1 MIEYAANTFRVNA
14 WRVVSNRQ
22 NYTDSS
28 VVDLDLHGYVG
39 IRLQDARPMD
49 VRRVE
54 RQLGL
59 SATQLERE
67 PDITIKFVDE
77 IRPTGT
83 LTYVGLHETGFDG
96 VAFHVLRGGLNV
108 AGKATIPLEHVGGAC
123 LITCERRLPAV
134 PMLLHIINLT
144 ALAKGLIA
152 LHASAFV
159 HEGRGVLVAGWAK
172 GGKTELLLAF
182 MERGASYVGDE
193 WIYVTPE
200 RVMLGIPEPMRLWRW
215 QLAQLP
221 DFAARL
227 RRGEKLK
234 LAALDALA
242 RTVEGV
248 APSRGSSLPASVLRR
263 AAPVIRRQ
271 VNVQM
276 PPVRLFGAESMV
288 SAANLDHL
296 FLVSSHASPEL
307 YAEDMWADE
316 VAARMLASNTEERQP
331 LMSLY
336 RQFRF
341 AFPQLSNPFLEE
353 VGQTEAKVMQSALT
367 GVPASWL
374 RHPYPVQLT
383 SLREAAERAL
393 G

>member
-1 MIEYAANTFRVNA
+1 
-14 WRVVSNRQ
+14 VSNRQ
-22 NYTDSS
+22 NSADSS

-67 PDITIKFVDE
+67 PDITIKFVDA

-108 AGKATIPLEHVGGAC
+108 AGKATIPLEHVGGVC
-123 LITCERRLPAV
+123 LITCERGLPAV
-134 PMLLHIINLT
+134 PMLLHIINMT

-159 HEGRGVLVAGWAK
+159 HEGRGILAAGWAK

-193 WIYVTPE
+193 WIYITPE

-227 RRGEKLK
+227 GRGERLK
-234 LAALDALA
+234 LAALDVLA

-248 APSRGSSLPASVLRR
+248 APPRGTSLPASVLRR

-271 VNVQM
+271 VNVQI
-276 PPVRLFGAESMV
+276 PPVRLFGAESV
-288 SAANLDHL
+288 VPAANLDHL
-296 FLVSSHASPEL
+296 LLVSSHASPEL
-307 YAEDMWADE
+307 CAEDIRADE
-316 VAARMLASNTEERQP
+316 VAARMLASNAEERQP

-367 GVPASWL
+367 GVPAAWL